1 MIAAVAL
8 LHVGRM
14 GYNAV
19 DLCVRMTDGSLKN
32 GTYATRP
39 IYPYILLGPNGASL
53 FIGMRCYFAVAVAL
67 RSRQ

>member
-1 MIAAVAL
+1 
-8 LHVGRM
+8 M

-19 DLCVRMTDGSLKN
+19 DLCVRMTDRSLKN
-32 GTYATRP
+32 GTYPTRP